1 MKKVR
6 SEERTTGMGASHST
20 CVLIGGEFVKVS
32 AIPGARYVDR
42 EAGYTIYEVEIADDA
57 ISAEFH
63 RSNSGKEEVA
73 ASNGMRWTSFSE
85 AQVWATGK
93 SMSSVCPCYGRPL

>member
-1 MKKVR
+1 MKIK
-6 SEERTTGMGASHST
+6 SEERDTGMGASHST
-20 CVLIGGEFVKVS
+20 RVLIGGEFVKVS
-32 AIPGARYVDR
+32 ATPGARYIGR
-42 EAGYTIYEVEIADDA
+42 EAGYTIYEVEMADDA
-57 ISAEFH
+57 ISAEFP

-93 SMSSVCPCYGRPL
+93 STPSVCPCCGRLL

>member
-1 MKKVR
+1 MKIR
-6 SEERTTGMGASHST
+6 SEERTTGMGADHST
-20 CVLIGGEFVKVS
+20 RVLIGGEFVKVS
-32 AIPGARYVDR
+32 AIPGARYSGR
-42 EAGYTIYEVEIADDA
+42 EAGYTIYEVEMADDA

-93 SMSSVCPCYGRPL
+93 STPSVCPCCGRLL